1 MKKSLIFFILVFA
14 FSISL
19 VYAES
24 CYIRLEINET
34 FKNNVTSFSLLTQE
48 NLYGN
53 YDGLVYLYDLGVGSP
68 YILNVYS
75 SQVEKYG
82 LESSRFMF
90 YDNFNDTE
98 NPGGIIES
106 ESGIISVVI
115 YYNETIS
122 RITIDY
128 NGTETD
134 LNVDL
139 NNLKCER
146 TCKIKGEI
154 GSYEK
159 NENCCSVYR
168 KAAIN
173 TTNFACIVCG
183 DSLCEENED
192 RYSCYEDCVS
202 KKQPELSYEKE
213 TKKIWILYLLL
224 IIFTIILVVLAIYLL
239 IIRKNKKKRK

>member
-98 NPGGIIES
+98 NLFCQTCGNVVHKKCIEKWL
-106 ESGIISVVI
+106 
-115 YYNETIS
+115 ETNHNCIFCRS
-122 RITIDY
+122 DIWKDY
-128 NGTETD
+128 G
-134 LNVDL
+134 
-139 NNLKCER
+139 K
-146 TCKIKGEI
+146 KIKYI
-154 GSYEK
+154 K
-159 NENCCSVYR
+159 
-168 KAAIN
+168 
-173 TTNFACIVCG
+173 
-183 DSLCEENED
+183 L
-192 RYSCYEDCVS
+192 
-202 KKQPELSYEKE
+202 
-213 TKKIWILYLLL
+213 
-224 IIFTIILVVLAIYLL
+224 
-239 IIRKNKKKRK
+239 

>member
-192 RYSCYEDCVS
+192 RYSCYEDCA
-202 KKQPELSYEKE
+202 KKSGVIRE
-213 TKKIWILYLLL
+213 TVKVFVGSWIVYAMLAIVLIVAALL
-224 IIFTIILVVLAIYLL
+224 IIYIL
-239 IIRKNKKKRK
+239 RKIKK